1 MSTSGTGENSAY
13 ETTSGRSRN
22 MRAIRRKD
30 TKPEVALRLTLH
42 RLGLRYRKDL
52 PIRVGGRL
60 VRPDIVFTRW
70 RVAIFVDGCFW
81 HCCPEHGRDP
91 GVNQEYWSPKLRR
104 NAERD
109 KAQTLLLEQEGW
121 TAIRIWEHVPLE
133 DAVAKVQ
140 AALGEQQSRAR
151 NRSST
156 RRR

>member
-13 ETTSGRSRN
+13 QLTPGRSRN
-22 MRAIRRKD
+22 MRAIRRTD
-30 TKPEVALRLTLH
+30 TKPEVALRLALH
-42 RLGLRYRKDL
+42 GLGLRYRKDL

-109 KAQTLLLEQEGW
+109 KVQTLLLRQEGW
-121 TAIRIWEHVPLE
+121 TVIRIWEHELME

-151 NRSST
+151 S
-156 RRR
+156 